1 MVCLLETLDNL
12 AICKCPLC
20 HLSSVQEDKTHS
32 DLCSDKWREIGLS
45 RPGCVIE
52 IMTGEGAVPISISY
66 LMYLKLFR
74 YPSQ

>member
-20 HLSSVQEDKTHS
+20 HLSSVQ

-52 IMTGEGAVPISISY
+52 IMTAEGAVPISISY
-66 LMYLKLFR
+66 LMYLILFR